1 MKGKL
6 KMNVNIDEEDFL
18 EILMNQLKQ
27 WTDDETALSLFRE
40 KYERDIGDGIF
51 ESNQMTVAQIVNNDW
66 LNWCEVIYKKDNKR
80 LYNRLIKLVENGQ
93 WDVSGEDWSKYDY
106 SPCLIE
112 AYNDD
117 AVLIRI

>member
-1 MKGKL
+1 
-6 KMNVNIDEEDFL
+6 MNVNIDEEDFL